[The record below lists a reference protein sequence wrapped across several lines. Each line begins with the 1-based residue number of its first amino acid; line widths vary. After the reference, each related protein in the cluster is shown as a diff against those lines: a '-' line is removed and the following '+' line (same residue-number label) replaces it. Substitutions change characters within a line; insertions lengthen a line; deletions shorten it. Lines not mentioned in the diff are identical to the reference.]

1 MSITVRNL
9 TKFYGPEKAVN
20 DISFDVQTGEILG
33 FLGPN
38 GAGKTTT
45 MKIITCYMP
54 PSSGTVEVDGYSIE
68 EHSLAVRK
76 KIGYLPEMNPLYL
89 DMNVL
94 EYLEYS
100 ARLYG
105 MPRNLLE
112 TRLREM
118 VELCGLGEVRHK
130 DIGEL
135 SKGYRQRVGLAQA
148 MIHDPEVLILDEPTS
163 GLDPNQIVEIRNLI
177 RQLGRAKTVILS
189 THILSEVQAT
199 CNRIVIIHEG
209 SIVAD
214 GTPEKLQRD
223 FKGSESVSLEIKAP
237 ARDLLSDLF
246 PKLQSVPNVEAVEAL
261 SSDGDRHLFT
271 VVASKGSDV
280 REELFRRAVDER
292 WTILEMSRRR
302 TSLEEVFHALTKAE
316 HQDAGGM
323 PQYVQNKQEN

>member
-1 MSITVRNL
+1 MAITVRNL
-9 TKFYGPEKAVN
+9 TKFYGTEKAVDN
-20 DISFDVQTGEILG
+20 ISFDVATGEILG

-45 MKIITCYMP
+45 MKILTCYMP
-54 PSSGTVEVDGYSIE
+54 PSSSSAEVEGYSIE
-68 EHSLAVRK
+68 EHSLEVRK

-105 MPRNLLE
+105 LSPQKL
-112 TRLREM
+112 RLRLDEM
-118 VELCGLGEVRHK
+118 VDVCGLRDVRHK

-148 MIHDPEVLILDEPTS
+148 MIHDPDVLILDEPTS

-199 CNRIVIIHEG
+199 CDRIVIIHEG

-214 GTPEKLQRD
+214 GTPDQLQRN
-223 FKGSESVSLEIKAP
+223 FEGSETVSLELKAP
-237 ARDLLSDLF
+237 SANAVTDFL
-246 PKLQSVPNVEAVEAL
+246 PTLQAMTNVEAVEYTG
-261 SSDGDRHLFT
+261 SVEDRHRFL
-271 VVASKGSDV
+271 VSAAKGNDI
-280 REELFRRAVDER
+280 REELFRRAVREQ
-292 WTILEMSRRR
+292 WTILEMARRG

-316 HQDAGGM
+316 QRDPLAGA
-323 PQYVQNKQEN
+323 PSR

>member
-1 MSITVRNL
+1 MSIAVRNL
-9 TKFYGPEKAVN
+9 TKFYGPEKAVD
-20 DISFDVQTGEILG
+20 DISFDVRTGEILG

-54 PSSGTVEVDGYSIE
+54 PSSGSVDVDGQSIE
-68 EHSLAVRK
+68 THSREVRR

-100 ARLYG
+100 AKLYG
-105 MPRNLLE
+105 LGTDVLPG
-112 TRLREM
+112 RLREM
-118 VELCGLGEVRHK
+118 VEVCGLREVRHK

-199 CNRIVIIHEG
+199 CDRIIIIHQG
-209 SIVAD
+209 GIVAD
-214 GTPEKLQRD
+214 GSPDDLQRN
-223 FKGSESVSLEIKAP
+223 FEGSETVSLEIKASTND
-237 ARDLLSDLF
+237 AMADLF
-246 PKLQSVPNVEAVEAL
+246 PKLRSVSNVEVVEFAG
-261 SSDGDRHLFT
+261 STGDRHRFT
-271 VVASKGSDV
+271 IGAAKGNDV
-280 REELFRRAVDER
+280 REGLFHTAVNER
-292 WTILEMSRRR
+292 WTILEMARRS
-302 TSLEEVFHALTKAE
+302 TSLEEVFHALTRAE
-316 HQDAGGM
+316 SHDERSS
-323 PQYVQNKQEN
+323 KH